1 MPLIIERWIKA
12 KPITLVYYD
21 ENKKEYFIK
30 RFFIENQN
38 KELPYLK
45 ESAKLIFITTEWRPI
60 INIQFKKNRGEDS
73 KQEKKVNVEEFI
85 DVKGFKASGNRLLTE
100 KKYSKRKITKILLFE
115 SLPYEPEKVDK
126 EINEIEVKEPVTF
139 PEYDKTQ
146 IKLKF

>member
-1 MPLIIERWIKA
+1 M
-12 KPITLVYYD
+12 
-21 ENKKEYFIK
+21 
-30 RFFIENQN
+30 
-38 KELPYLK
+38 
-45 ESAKLIFITTEWRPI
+45 
-60 INIQFKKNRGEDS
+60 
-73 KQEKKVNVEEFI
+73 
-85 DVKGFKASGNRLLTE
+85 KGFKASGNRLLTE